1 MKKRILC
8 LLLCMALLIG
18 LVPTVSAYGNLG
30 EWAEEAVVTMDTLGF
45 LPQELLDAD
54 MTGSIT
60 RGEMCKMAVLV
71 HKNLSGGYAQTVSTD
86 HFEDTS
92 DPDICYAFE
101 QGIISGYSDGT
112 FRPDQ
117 FLTRQEFFKIVF
129 HLMGSLYCDVN
140 SIEPASL
147 ENFSDADTL
156 HDYAVT
162 PTQIMVAIGVVEG
175 SNDSMLHPL
184 DPTSRQEAIVMFF
197 RAYRYLIDWF
207 NQQNGDN
214 NSSDSYY
221 QGYSG
226 ISDWAIS
233 EILQMDENGMIP
245 SCLAGCNMSASIT
258 RAQMCSVAV
267 LAYRKVTGI
276 DAQPSGT
283 NHFTDCNDPDV
294 DLAYELGIVEG
305 YGGDR
310 FGPNDTL
317 TREQFFKLMANF
329 MAVLEYP
336 KTDSSSVNLSSYGD
350 GSSVSGWARS
360 ATRLMIYIG
369 AVRGDGSNLNP
380 SQATSIE
387 EALVIFL
394 RCYNFTTNWLT
405 EHPDG
410 GDYVETTILDDLVA
424 FAKSFLGYPY
434 VYGGNGPNSFDC
446 SGFVLYVYRHFGY
459 SFSRGAQEQ
468 YLDGVPVEK
477 SDLIPG
483 DLVFFHAGG
492 DYITHVGLY
501 IGDGY
506 FIHAANSTRGVVIDT
521 LMSGYYDSHYYGACR
536 IITD

>member
-1 MKKRILC
+1 MKKRILSLILC
-8 LLLCMALLIG
+8 LALLIG
-18 LVPTVSAYGNLG
+18 AVPSVSAYSNLG
-30 EWAEEAVVTMDTLGF
+30 EWAEEAVVAMDTLGF
-45 LPQELLDAD
+45 LPQELRDAD
-54 MTGSIT
+54 MTRSIT

-71 HKNLSGGYAQTVSTD
+71 HKNLTGVYDQSVSTD

-101 QGIISGYSDGT
+101 QGIITGYSDGS

-117 FLTRQEFFKIVF
+117 FLTRQEFFKIVYN
-129 HLMGSLYCDVN
+129 LMGSLYCDVN

-147 ENFSDADTL
+147 EDFLDAEVL
-156 HDYAVT
+156 HDYAVA

-184 DPTSRQEAIVMFF
+184 DPTSCQEAIVMFY
-197 RAYRYLIDWF
+197 RAYRYLVDWF
-207 NQQNGDN
+207 NQQSGDN

-233 EILQMDENGMIP
+233 EIMLMDANEMIP
-245 SCLAGCNMSASIT
+245 SCLSGCNMSASIT

-276 DAQPSGT
+276 DAQPSGQDY
-283 NHFTDCNDPDV
+283 FTDCNEPDV

-305 YGGDR
+305 YGGGR

-336 KTDSSSVNLSSYGD
+336 RTDSNSVSLSSYAD
-350 GSSVSGWARS
+350 GSTVSDWARS

-369 AVRGDGSNLNP
+369 AVRGDGSKLNP
-380 SQATSIE
+380 AAATTIE

-394 RCYNFTTNWLT
+394 RCYNFTTNWID

-410 GDYVETTILDDLVA
+410 EEVIESTLLDDLVA

-446 SGFVLYVYRHFGY
+446 SGFVLYVYKHFGY

-483 DLVFFHAGG
+483 DLVFFHGG
-492 DYITHVGLY
+492 GNYITHVGLY

>member
-1 MKKRILC
+1 MKRRILC

-18 LVPTVSAYGNLG
+18 SVSAYSNLG
-30 EWAEEAVVTMDTLGF
+30 EWAEEAIVAMDTLGF
-45 LPQELLDAD
+45 LPDELREAD
-54 MTGSIT
+54 MTRNIT

-71 HKNLSGGYAQTVSTD
+71 HENMIGSFAQPVSTD
-86 HFEDTS
+86 YFEDTS
-92 DPDICYAFE
+92 DPDICYAYE
-101 QGIISGYSDGT
+101 QGIISGYSDGF

-117 FLTRQEFFKIVF
+117 FLTRQEFFKIVYN
-129 HLMGSLYCDVN
+129 LMGSLYCDVN

-147 ENFSDADTL
+147 EDFSDADTL

-162 PTQIMVAIGVVEG
+162 PTGIMVAIGVVEG

-184 DPTSRQEAIVMFF
+184 DPTSCQEAIVMFY
-197 RAYRYLIDWF
+197 RAYRYLSDWF
-207 NQQNGDN
+207 NQQTGDD
-214 NSSDSYY
+214 NSSNSYY

-226 ISDWAIS
+226 ISDWAIL
-233 EILQMDENGMIP
+233 EILQMEENGMIP
-245 SCLAGCNMSASIT
+245 SCFAGCDLSENIT
-258 RAQMCSVAV
+258 RAQMCSIAV
-267 LAYRKVTGI
+267 LAYCKVTGI
-276 DAQPSGT
+276 DAQPSGQEY
-283 NHFTDCNDPDV
+283 FTDCNDPDV
-294 DLAYELGIVEG
+294 NLAYELGIVEG
-305 YGGDR
+305 YGGGR

-329 MAVLEYP
+329 MGLLEYP
-336 KTDSSSVNLSSYGD
+336 RTDSNSVNLGSYAD
-350 GSSVSGWARS
+350 GSKVSDWARS

-369 AVRGDGSNLNP
+369 AVRGDGTNLNP
-380 SQATSIE
+380 SSPTTIE

-394 RCYNFTTNWLT
+394 RCYNFTTNWID

-410 GDYVETTILDDLVA
+410 EDVVESTILDDLVA

-477 SDLIPG
+477 CDLIPG

-492 DYITHVGLY
+492 NYITHVGLY

-521 LMSGYYDSHYYGACR
+521 LESGYYDSHYYGACR

>member
-1 MKKRILC
+1 MKKRIVC
-8 LLLCMALLIG
+8 LLLCMALLISA
-18 LVPTVSAYGNLG
+18 VPTVSAYDSLDA
-30 EWAEEAVVTMDTLGF
+30 WAEESVVAMDTLGF
-45 LPQELLDAD
+45 LPEGLRNAD
-54 MTGSIT
+54 MTRNIT

-71 HKNLSGGYAQTVSTD
+71 YENLMGGYAYPSSTEY
-86 HFEDTS
+86 FKDTK
-92 DPDICYAFE
+92 DADICYAYE
-101 QGIISGYSDGT
+101 QGIISGYSDGC

-117 FLTRQEFFKIVF
+117 ALTRQEFFKIVYN
-129 HLMGSLYCDVN
+129 LMGSLYCDVN
-140 SIEPASL
+140 SISPASL
-147 ENFSDADTL
+147 DGFLDADTL
-156 HDYAVT
+156 HAYAVT
-162 PTQIMVAIGVVEG
+162 PTQIMVAIGVVQG
-175 SNDSMLHPL
+175 SNDSKLHPL
-184 DPTSRQEAIVMFF
+184 DPTSCQQAIVMFF
-197 RAYRYLIDWF
+197 RAYQYLCDWF
-207 NQQNGDN
+207 NAQTE
-214 NSSDSYY
+214 DSKSILIYS

-233 EILQMDENGMIP
+233 EILEMETNGLIP
-245 SCLAGCNMSASIT
+245 SCLAGCNMSVSIT

-267 LAYRKVTGI
+267 LSYRKATGK

-294 DLAYELGIVEG
+294 NLAYELGIVEG
-305 YGGDR
+305 YGGGR

-336 KTDSSSVNLSSYGD
+336 RTDSNSVYLSSYSD
-350 GSSVSGWARS
+350 GSSVSSWARP

-369 AVRGDGSNLNP
+369 AVRGDGKRLNP
-380 SQATSIE
+380 SDATTIE
-387 EALVIFL
+387 EALAIFL
-394 RCYNFTTNWLT
+394 RCYNFTTNWLV

-410 GDYVETTILDDLVA
+410 EEIVETSILDDLVA

-434 VYGGNGPNSFDC
+434 VYGGNGPNCFDC
-446 SGFVLYVYRHFGY
+446 SGFVLYVYKHFGY

-468 YLDGVPVEK
+468 YLDGVHVAK

-483 DLVFFHAGG
+483 DLVFFCGNG
-492 DYITHVGLY
+492 YSITHVGLY

-521 LMSGYYDSHYYGACR
+521 LMSGYYSTHYYGACR